1 MGGDRRP
8 TGGDRTRTG
17 GDHTRTGGDRT
28 PTGGDRTRTGGDRTR
43 TGGDRTRTGGDRTP
57 TGGDRTRTG
66 GDRTPTGGDRTPT
79 GGDRT
84 PKAVGIAWALLG
96 LNTLG
101 SAGAETIVQLPRSL
115 IQMVTMGAL
124 VAAFALA
131 LALNLRLRIRP
142 SAFVLLLTLLL
153 VPSVIS
159 SADLESGFGALF
171 RCARLTLFV
180 GTLWLL
186 SRWWDGSLTFV
197 RYHIR
202 MYFAVL
208 ATVVAGL
215 AISPGAAMPELYGGR
230 LVGALWPLTPPQI
243 GQYTAVI
250 TGLTVLL
257 VLGRRTD
264 RISAAVVI
272 VPSLVLLVLTHTRTA
287 TAGLLVGLVLAI
299 CSLVL
304 TSAAA
309 RRFFAW
315 GVLVA
320 TVAAVGFASA
330 LRAWFLR
337 GQTQEYFT
345 SLTGR
350 AKVWDALLA
359 APRTTA
365 EKSFGTGL
373 SDKSFDGL
381 PIDNSWLAVYHEQ
394 GLVGVTLVAAF
405 ILVLGGVA
413 LLRPPSLPR
422 ACAIFLI
429 SYVAISSYTEAGL
442 GDASAY
448 LLHLALAASLLAA
461 PATAAPLTAPAVPQ
475 RRIPRWAR
483 EPEVT

>member
-1 MGGDRRP
+1 MGA
-8 TGGDRTRTG
+8 
-17 GDHTRTGGDRT
+17 DHTS
-28 PTGGDRTRTGGDRTR
+28 
-43 TGGDRTRTGGDRTP
+43 
-57 TGGDRTRTG
+57 
-66 GDRTPTGGDRTPT
+66 
-79 GGDRT
+79 
-84 PKAVGIAWALLG
+84 KIVGTVWGLLV

-101 SAGAETIVQLPRSL
+101 SAGARTVIPLPRSL

-131 LALNLRLRIRP
+131 LAVNLQLRIRP
-142 SAFVLLLTLLL
+142 SAFVFLLTLLL

-159 SADLESGFGALF
+159 SANLESGFGALF
-171 RCARLTLFV
+171 RCARLALFI

-197 RYHIR
+197 RHHIR

-208 ATVVAGL
+208 GSVAAGL

-243 GQYTAVI
+243 GQYAAVI
-250 TGLTVLL
+250 IGLTVLL

-264 RISAAVVI
+264 RAGAAVVI
-272 VPSLVLLVLTHTRTA
+272 VPSLILLALTHTRTA
-287 TAGLLVGLVLAI
+287 TLGLFIGLALAI
-299 CSLVL
+299 SSLIL
-304 TSAAA
+304 TSTAA
-309 RRFFAW
+309 RRFFIWA
-315 GVLVA
+315 VLCA
-320 TVAAVGFASA
+320 AVAAVGFGSA
-330 LRAWFLR
+330 LQAWFLR
-337 GQTQEYFT
+337 GQNQENFT

-365 EKSFGTGL
+365 DEVFGVGLGDKSFG
-373 SDKSFDGL
+373 GL

-394 GLVGVTLVAAF
+394 GLTGVTLVAA
-405 ILVLGGVA
+405 IIIVLGGVA

-429 SYVAISSYTEAGL
+429 SYCAIASYTEAGL
-442 GDASAY
+442 GDASPY

-461 PATAAPLTAPAVPQ
+461 PAAAAPLSTPEAPR

-483 EPEVT
+483 RSEVI